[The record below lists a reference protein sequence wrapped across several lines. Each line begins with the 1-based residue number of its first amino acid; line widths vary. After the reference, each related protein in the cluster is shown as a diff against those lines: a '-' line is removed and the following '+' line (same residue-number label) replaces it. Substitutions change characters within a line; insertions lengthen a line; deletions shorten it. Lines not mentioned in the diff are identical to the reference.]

1 MGSGGDVFYMPLPIH
16 ELSVPFSRLGG
27 LTRNQNSS
35 ISNSAFAFKDHKEK
49 KNTNSLL
56 IFIFGCCLSFYVDP
70 FYFKM
75 KMYSQFL
82 DDSCDTVK
90 RIFFKKNASPF

>member
-35 ISNSAFAFKDHKEK
+35 ISNSAFAFKDHKEE

-75 KMYSQFL
+75 KMYFQFL
-82 DDSCDTVK
+82 DDSS
-90 RIFFKKNASPF
+90 RYSQESFLKKCNAL

>member
-35 ISNSAFAFKDHKEK
+35 IS
-49 KNTNSLL
+49 
-56 IFIFGCCLSFYVDP
+56 FYVDP

-75 KMYSQFL
+75 KMYFQFL
-82 DDSCDTVK
+82 DDSS
-90 RIFFKKNASPF
+90 RYSQESFLKKCNAL

>member
-75 KMYSQFL
+75 KMYFQFL
-82 DDSCDTVK
+82 DDSS
-90 RIFFKKNASPF
+90 RYSQESFLKKCNAL